1 MNPNLLSLSLDALG
15 GDFANLSGPLLRES
29 QNAMRSAIDLLLP
42 VVVGSLA
49 KKGATSEGV
58 ADLASLVCD
67 TKLDTSLIES
77 IEDVLAGSTSRL
89 NTLLKVGTS
98 RLVPWLF
105 GDASASLVN
114 AISATSEIR
123 RSSATTLVALI
134 VPIVLTVV
142 TKQIRDKGLAA
153 TSLSSLL
160 RSQRACVRYKLDSRI
175 IGALGFAR
183 AAEFLDLRSG
193 QPETGTTGADA
204 AVRSPTGTA
213 GIPAPA
219 AAVTVVKRLACWL
232 RSRSPG
238 SARLA

>member
-1 MNPNLLSLSLDALG
+1 M
-15 GDFANLSGPLLRES
+15 
-29 QNAMRSAIDLLLP
+29 
-42 VVVGSLA
+42 
-49 KKGATSEGV
+49 
-58 ADLASLVCD
+58 
-67 TKLDTSLIES
+67 
-77 IEDVLAGSTSRL
+77 
-89 NTLLKVGTS
+89 
-98 RLVPWLF
+98 PWLF

-175 IGALGFAR
+175 ISALGFAR

-193 QPETGTTGADA
+193 QSETGTTGADA

-213 GIPAPA
+213 GLQHP
-219 AAVTVVKRLACWL
+219 LL
-232 RSRSPG
+232 R
-238 SARLA
+238 